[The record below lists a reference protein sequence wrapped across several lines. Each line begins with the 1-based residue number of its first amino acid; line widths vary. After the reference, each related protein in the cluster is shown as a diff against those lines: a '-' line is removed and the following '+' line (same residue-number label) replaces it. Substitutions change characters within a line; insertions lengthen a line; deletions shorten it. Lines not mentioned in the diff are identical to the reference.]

1 MYFNALLPLELMLCV
16 GHLIFCSGLGMKL
29 TIWSTARFRMRTLMS
44 PKDENGYVE
53 DIEKQIIKKETPYIG
68 EEMSEWDGYMDGF
81 DWQLE
86 RARRLLEGPAFAPMR
101 MTLWQPSVG
110 VVSKQRPPG
119 FFDQSKILLNNAFQ
133 MAGITESMDGAPMV
147 QGVNTFKGDIF
158 NFLARVADGNL
169 AELAGG
175 PLFLLLQNYYERYG
189 SVFKLAFGPKSFIV
203 VSDPVMVKYILKENP
218 LNYDKG
224 ILAEILEPVM
234 GKGLIPADPETWK
247 VRRKAIVPG
256 FHKAWLNAMI
266 NLFANCNQ
274 PLVDKL
280 TRCSEDNTELNMETE
295 FCSVSLDIIGRA
307 VFNYK
312 FGSVDKESPVV
323 KAVYRALQEAEHRST
338 SFIPYWQ
345 VPFAKHFM
353 KNLQEFEENM
363 LLLNTVLDELIVKA
377 LETQQKQD
385 VAELENRDYTSMEN
399 ASLLRFLVDMRG
411 EDTTSKQLRDDLM
424 TMLIAG
430 HETTAALLTWT
441 MFELSQQ
448 PELYERVQ
456 SEIDGV
462 LSGRNPTYDDILNLP
477 LLRLCLAET
486 LRMYPQPPLLIR
498 RALDD
503 DILPQGFA
511 KNKTFIPRGT
521 DIFISTW
528 NMHRSPDYWD
538 EPNKYRPERFLSSF
552 NNTKNPHS
560 EWAGFRPST
569 PKQLYPNE
577 VNSDFA
583 FIPFGGGSRKCVGDQ
598 FAMMESVI
606 TIALIMQRF
615 DLSLSIPPEDVG
627 MKTGATIH
635 TANGLMMRVKKRQFN
650 HNVSSVDN
658 INHNIDNQMRMAH
671 DTISTTSSCP
681 MHDMKLHPSSED
693 HSSSHINKNPSSIQ
707 ADCPFGAIEATTTT
721 TSTASTTHQNNHS
734 KVQLVK

>member
-1 MYFNALLPLELMLCV
+1 
-16 GHLIFCSGLGMKL
+16 
-29 TIWSTARFRMRTLMS
+29 
-44 PKDENGYVE
+44 
-53 DIEKQIIKKETPYIG
+53 
-68 EEMSEWDGYMDGF
+68 
-81 DWQLE
+81 
-86 RARRLLEGPAFAPMR
+86 
-101 MTLWQPSVG
+101 
-110 VVSKQRPPG
+110 
-119 FFDQSKILLNNAFQ
+119 
-133 MAGITESMDGAPMV
+133 
-147 QGVNTFKGDIF
+147 
-158 NFLARVADGNL
+158 
-169 AELAGG
+169 
-175 PLFLLLQNYYERYG
+175 
-189 SVFKLAFGPKSFIV
+189 
-203 VSDPVMVKYILKENP
+203 
-218 LNYDKG
+218 
-224 ILAEILEPVM
+224 
-234 GKGLIPADPETWK
+234 
-247 VRRKAIVPG
+247 
-256 FHKAWLNAMI
+256 
-266 NLFANCNQ
+266 
-274 PLVDKL
+274 
-280 TRCSEDNTELNMETE
+280 METE
-295 FCSVSLDIIGRA
+295 FCSVSLDIIGKA

-363 LLLNTVLDELIVKA
+363 ALLNTVLDELIVKA

-385 VAELENRDYTSMEN
+385 VADLENRDYSSMEN

-448 PELYERVQ
+448 PELYGRVQ

-462 LSGRNPTYDDILNLP
+462 LSGRNPTYDDILKLP

-503 DILPQGFA
+503 DMLPQGFA

-528 NMHRSPDYWD
+528 NMHRSPEYWD
-538 EPNKYRPERFLSSF
+538 EPNTYRPERFLSSY
-552 NNTKNPHS
+552 NNSKNPKS
-560 EWAGFRPST
+560 QWAGFRPST
-569 PKQLYPNE
+569 SMQLYPNE

-606 TIALIMQRF
+606 TIALIIQRF
-615 DLSLSIPPEDVG
+615 DLSLSMPAEEVG
-627 MKTGATIH
+627 MKTGSLYFVFAFFYNYLILLPSRGNNPH
-635 TANGLMMRVKKRQFN
+635 CQWPHDESEETA
-650 HNVSSVDN
+650 
-658 INHNIDNQMRMAH
+658 
-671 DTISTTSSCP
+671 
-681 MHDMKLHPSSED
+681 
-693 HSSSHINKNPSSIQ
+693 IQ
-707 ADCPFGAIEATTTT
+707 PQC
-721 TSTASTTHQNNHS
+721 QQQS
-734 KVQLVK
+734 K